1 MPFYF
6 ERTFEPGGR
15 LTVAEQIFDLISWEL
30 ENKEVE
36 GQSLAKIIDRDA
48 KKLPFSKACE
58 FEWPFKI
65 MIAHFDYLMMLSTHQ
80 QKEGQRAVTCK
91 LGPNYFSYVKVS
103 QERKGQTLTII
114 VKLQNRVFRTPE
126 AFERFR
132 TEGCAQDDCAA
143 LDQVVYD
150 VPPPKSPPHDS
161 LPCDGNLS
169 APIKPK

>member
-6 ERTFEPGGR
+6 ERTFEPGR
-15 LTVAEQIFDLISWEL
+15 CQTVAEQIFDLILWEL

-36 GQSLAKIIDRDA
+36 GHPLAKIIDCDA

-65 MIAHFDYLMMLSTHQ
+65 MIAHFDYLMMLTTHQ

-103 QERKGQTLTII
+103 QECKGQTLTII
-114 VKLQNRVFRTPE
+114 VKLQNRVFRTPK

-132 TEGCAQDDCAA
+132 IGDLAQDLRTASR
-143 LDQVVYD
+143 QVVLE
-150 VPPPKSPPHDS
+150 VPPSP
-161 LPCDGNLS
+161 DGS
-169 APIKPK
+169 